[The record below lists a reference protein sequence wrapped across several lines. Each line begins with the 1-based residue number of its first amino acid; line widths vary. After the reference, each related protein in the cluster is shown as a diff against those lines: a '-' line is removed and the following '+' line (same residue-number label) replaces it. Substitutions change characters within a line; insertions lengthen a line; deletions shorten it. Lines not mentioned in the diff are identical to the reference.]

1 MKSIFFIFAFSL
13 LLSVTSK
20 AQYGTNYNVNYNVIY
35 AMDYFRIE
43 QMTEGGLTN
52 VLTTES
58 IEGSPYLS
66 DDFTT
71 GTIYTTNGYKV
82 IDIPIRYNIYND
94 DLEFKTAENKILA
107 IAKPETIIRA
117 DFGTYQ
123 MSYRNYMSGQKEKS
137 GYFVVVEEGKAT
149 LLTKPQV
156 FFQKEE
162 PGDGIKPGKSAKF
175 VSQGD
180 LIFISLNQQCAVR
193 INKKKDVYEGLKTHT
208 KELEAFVKE
217 NHLKITKT
225 EDLQQL
231 IKYYNSL

>member
-13 LLSVTSK
+13 VLSIASK
-20 AQYGTNYNVNYNVIY
+20 AQYGTNYGVNYNVIY
-35 AMDYFRIE
+35 AIDYFRME
-43 QMTEGGLTN
+43 QMTEGSLTK
-52 VLTTES
+52 VLNTES

-66 DDFTT
+66 NDFTT
-71 GTIYTTNGYKV
+71 GTIFTTNGYKV
-82 IDIPIRYNIYND
+82 VDIPIRYNIYND
-94 DLEFKTAENKILA
+94 DLEFKTPENQILA
-107 IAKPETIIRA
+107 IAKPETVTRA

-123 MSYRNYMSGQKEKS
+123 MTYRNYMSGSKEKA

-162 PGDGIKPGKSAKF
+162 PGDGIKPGKPAKF

-180 LIFISLNQQCAVR
+180 LIYVSLNQQPAVR
-193 INKKKDVYEGLKTHT
+193 INKKKDIYEALKTNT

-217 NHLKITKT
+217 NDLKTTKT
-225 EDLQQL
+225 EDLQKL
-231 IKYYNSL
+231 VKYYNSL